1 MSFTNCLLGHNWDGE
16 WPGWVEV
23 GHEGATDGRRYV
35 PEPCDRER
43 LLELAEDVDGAAED
57 SGGFEPLAGML
68 HDIARRIREACGEGD

>member
-35 PEPCDRER
+35 PERTCCIRTITGFSR
-43 LLELAEDVDGAAED
+43 LKEVARNAA
-57 SGGFEPLAGML
+57 G
-68 HDIARRIREACGEGD
+68 IRL